1 MRIFVVSFLKSEQM
15 TNPIKLFGCVGG
27 GVVLIYNFWTNNL
40 EYLTS
45 VKITIFYKL
54 ADTSFSVFNDGLYY
68 KPNMVINDNS
78 RVVSK

>member
-15 TNPIKLFGCVGG
+15 TNPIKLFGG
-27 GVVLIYNFWTNNL
+27 GVVLIYNFWSNNL

-45 VKITIFYKL
+45 MKITIFYKL
-54 ADTSFSVFNDGLYY
+54 ADTSFSVCTCGLYY
-68 KPNMVINDNS
+68 KPITIVNDIS